1 MIDGEI
7 KPQQVAE
14 LLSDS
19 NHDYDVESDSEV
31 ENEIGNEEAD
41 EREDKDATDIE
52 EEYKYL
58 DYEFTETISELETQ
72 LELGLHRC
80 ASVAVYVAGRK
91 VLDFTSGSP
100 KSIVNDEIAI
110 FDDQHP
116 PLFRAFSCGKTLVAA
131 TIWRLIDA
139 GAVDIDAP
147 VAKYWPEFAQ
157 RRKSTITVRHA
168 LTHSAGLPYD
178 FARADA
184 DWVDW
189 GRMCDIIAS
198 IPTET
203 APGSVIQ
210 YHTMTF
216 GWIVG
221 ELAAHATGLSFTEAF
236 EREVKNPLKLN
247 DTHFTISNHDHNTLN
262 RIADLAVAS
271 EFPDQQMPF
280 KMQWLLDTEVNAPGG
295 SCISTAS
302 DLARLLATVSNRG
315 KTVSAVTPDPHDG
328 QDDNNNRDHDD
339 DTHHE
344 AGHGANNGHWLSPET
359 ASDVHAVHMH
369 GYDIEDMTEERVGQG
384 VWRLNVYQPNR
395 AGAPEDAIVFGHGG
409 MGTSIVWGDPDANV
423 GFACLTDTLQPEEL
437 NYRRL
442 NRISAAVRRDL
453 GLETGQLAQL

>member
-1 MIDGEI
+1 MIDSEI
-7 KPQQVAE
+7 KPQAAE
-14 LLSDS
+14 SLSNS
-19 NHDYDVESDSEV
+19 NHNYDVERDSEDKN
-31 ENEIGNEEAD
+31 ENGNEEAHEHED
-41 EREDKDATDIE
+41 EDADIE

-58 DYEFTETISELETQ
+58 DYGFNETIAELELQ

-91 VLDFTSGSP
+91 VFGFTSGSP
-100 KSIVNDEIAI
+100 KSIVSNEIAI

-116 PLFRAFSCGKTLVAA
+116 PLFRAFSCGKALVAA

-139 GAVDIDAP
+139 RVVDIDAP

-157 RRKSTITVRHA
+157 RRKSTITIRHA

-198 IPTET
+198 IPAET
-203 APGSVIQ
+203 TPGSVIQ

-221 ELAAHATGLSFTEAF
+221 ELAARATGLSFTEAF
-236 EREVKNPLKLN
+236 EREVKNPLRLN
-247 DTHFTISNHDHNTLN
+247 DTHFTISNDDHNTLK
-262 RIADLAVAS
+262 RIADLTVAS

-302 DLARLLATVSNRG
+302 DLAKLLATVSNQG
-315 KTVSAVTPDPHDG
+315 KTASATPYPHDNHNSNHNDHTSHDP
-328 QDDNNNRDHDD
+328 DDEGNNDH
-339 DTHHE
+339 
-344 AGHGANNGHWLSPET
+344 WISSET
-359 ASDVHAVHMH
+359 ASDVYAVHMH
-369 GYDIEDMTEERVGQG
+369 GYDIDDMTEERVGQG

-395 AGAPEDAIVFGHGG
+395 AGAPENATVFGHGG
-409 MGTSIVWGDPDANV
+409 MGTSIVWGDTDANV
-423 GFACLTDTLQPEEL
+423 AFACLTDTLQPEEL

-453 GLETGQLAQL
+453 SLETGQLAQL